1 MVVLIENILLALEGL
16 RANKMRALLTMLG
29 IIIGISSVIGIVT
42 VGDSLS
48 SSVSS
53 NMQSLGA
60 TNIIVTISEKRD
72 EATGSGGGNA
82 FEPYS
87 TNPQENDLF
96 NDDMLKQFR
105 AIFAKDITAVSLI
118 AVGGQ
123 GKAQDGRRFANVYE
137 YGVNTDYRIANNVK
151 MTRGRFIREE
161 EIVSKRAVAV
171 VSDKFVNNLFPNGV
185 DPLGKEI
192 KISIRNTFH
201 TFTVIGVYKHE
212 PQAFATTF
220 MPVSDRDLRT
230 DVYVPISTM
239 KMLTSASP
247 NYRNFTVTAEAGA
260 DPVKLAVSI
269 KDFFNKYYYA
279 NNPRFAADTISMETI
294 MSTVTNMLGTVSIA
308 VAVIAGISL
317 VVGGIGVMNIMLVS
331 VTERTKEI
339 GTRKALGARNSAI
352 RVQFIVEAVIIC
364 SIGGLLGILLGLA
377 LGYVGSSLLGEPTPP
392 SLSIIT
398 IAVLF
403 SMMIGI
409 FFGYYP
415 ANKAAKLDPIE
426 ALRYE

>member
-60 TNIIVTISEKRD
+60 TNIIVTISEKNTD
-72 EATGSGGGNA
+72 SNGGAMGQ
-82 FEPYS
+82 YS
-87 TNPQENDLF
+87 STPQENDLF
-96 NDDMLKQFR
+96 SDEMIDQFR
-105 AIFAKDITAVSLI
+105 KIYSNDIKAISLSST
-118 AVGGQ
+118 GGQ
-123 GKAQDGRRFANVYE
+123 GKAQDGRRYANVYE
-137 YGVNTDYRIANNVK
+137 YGVTPDYKITNNIK
-151 MTRGRFIREE
+151 MARGRFIRED
-161 EIVSKRAVAV
+161 EIVSKRFVAV
-171 VSDKFVNNLFPNGV
+171 VSDKLVNNMFPNGAE
-185 DPLGKEI
+185 PLGKEI
-192 KISIRNTFH
+192 KIAIRNTFH
-201 TFTVIGVYKHE
+201 TYTIIGVYKFE
-212 PQAFATTF
+212 QAAFVASF
-220 MPVSDRDLRT
+220 MPVAEKDLRT
-230 DVYVPISTM
+230 DVYVPISTQ

-247 NYRNFTVTAEAGA
+247 NHRMFTVTAEAGV
-260 DPVKLAVSI
+260 DPVKFATNI
-269 KDFFNKYYYA
+269 KEFFNKYYYA
-279 NNPRFAADTISMETI
+279 NNPRFGVETVSMETI

-364 SIGGLLGILLGLA
+364 AIGGLLGILLGLV
-377 LGYVGSSLLGEPTPP
+377 LGYVGSSLLGTPTPP
-392 SLSIIT
+392 SLTIVA

-403 SMMIGI
+403 SMLIGI

>member
-48 SSVSS
+48 ASVST

-60 TNIIVTISEKRD
+60 TNIIMIVNQKREESNG
-72 EATGSGGGNA
+72 EAMA
-82 FEPYS
+82 DPYS
-87 TNPQENDLF
+87 TNPQDSDLIT
-96 NDDMLKQFR
+96 NDMLDRFR
-105 AIFAKDITAVSLI
+105 SIFHNEIMAISLS
-118 AVGGQ
+118 ASAGNGR
-123 GKAQDGRRFANVYE
+123 ALDGRKFANVSE
-137 YGVNTDYRIANNVK
+137 YGVNPDYKIANNIKVI
-151 MTRGRFIREE
+151 RGRFLRDDD
-161 EIVSKRAVAV
+161 VSYNRNVAV
-171 VSDKFVNNLFPNGV
+171 VSDKFVANLFAAGV
-185 DPLGKEI
+185 EPIGREI
-192 KISIRNTFH
+192 KISVRNTFH
-201 TFTVIGVYKHE
+201 TFAIIGVYEYE
-212 PQAFATTF
+212 PQAFAATF

-230 DVYVPISTM
+230 DVYVPITTV
-239 KMLTSASP
+239 KRLTSATP
-247 NYRNFTVTAEAGA
+247 NHRMVTVTAETGV
-260 DPVKLAVSI
+260 DPVLFSDTI
-269 KDFFNKYYYA
+269 KNFFNTYYYA
-279 NNPRFAADTISMETI
+279 NNPRFEIESMSMETI
-294 MSTVTNMLGTVSIA
+294 MSTVTSMLGTISIA

-364 SIGGLLGILLGLA
+364 AIGGVLGILLGLA
-377 LGYVGSSLLGEPTPP
+377 MGYIGSTLIGAP
-392 SLSIIT
+392 SAPSAT
-398 IAVLF
+398 IVAVAVVF
-403 SMMIGI
+403 SMLIGV

>member
-1 MVVLIENILLALEGL
+1 MVVLIENIMLALEGL

-60 TNIIVTISEKRD
+60 TNIMIMVTEKQQEYNGVSTT
-72 EATGSGGGNA
+72 EA
-82 FEPYS
+82 YS
-87 TNPQENDLF
+87 VNPQDSDLIT
-96 NDDMLKQFR
+96 DDMLDRFR
-105 AIFAKDITAVSLI
+105 MYYSNDIMAISTSAGA
-118 AVGGQ
+118 GQ
-123 GKAQDGRRFANVYE
+123 GRAQDGRRYANVTE
-137 YGVNTDYRIANNVK
+137 SGVNTDYRLANNIK
-151 MTRGRFIREE
+151 MEKGRFLREE
-161 EIVSKRAVAV
+161 DILSKRYVAV
-171 VSDKFVNNLFPNGV
+171 VSDKFVNNMFPAGI
-185 DPLGKEI
+185 DPLGQEI
-192 KISIRNTFH
+192 KVAIRNTFH
-201 TFTVIGVYKHE
+201 TFTIIGVYKYE
-212 PQAFATTF
+212 QSAFAVQF
-220 MPVSDRDLRT
+220 LSVSDKDLRT
-230 DVYVPISTM
+230 DIYIPISTA
-239 KMLTSASP
+239 KVLTSASQ
-247 NYRNFTVTAEAGA
+247 NHRMVTVAAETGV
-260 DPVKLAVSI
+260 DPVAFAGSI
-269 KDFFNKYYYA
+269 KNFFNTYFYT
-279 NNPRFAADTISMETI
+279 NNPRFEVDTMSMETI
-294 MSTVTNMLGTVSIA
+294 MSTVTQMLGTISVA

-331 VTERTKEI
+331 VTERTREI

-364 SIGGLLGILLGLA
+364 CIGGVLGILLGLVI
-377 LGYVGSSLLGEPTPP
+377 GYVGSTLIGVP
-392 SLSIIT
+392 SAPSPSIIV

-403 SMMIGI
+403 SMLIGI

>member
-1 MVVLIENILLALEGL
+1 MVVMLENIMLALEGL

-48 SSVSS
+48 SSVST

-60 TNIIVTISEKRD
+60 TNIIVTIMEKSQEQQSSRGTI
-72 EATGSGGGNA
+72 A
-82 FEPYS
+82 EPYS
-87 TNPQENDLF
+87 TSPQENDLI
-96 NDDMLKQFR
+96 NDDMIKRLRTFYEN
-105 AIFAKDITAVSLI
+105 DITAISLTTT
-118 AVGGQ
+118 GGQ
-123 GKAQDGRRFANVYE
+123 GKAQDGRRYANVTE
-137 YGVNTDYRIANNVK
+137 YGVNPEYKIANNIK
-151 MTRGRFIREE
+151 MTRGRFLRD
-161 EIVSKRAVAV
+161 VDLMSKRFVAV
-171 VSDKFVNNLFPNGV
+171 VSDKFANNMFRNGV
-185 DPLGKEI
+185 DPLGKEV
-192 KISIRNTFH
+192 KIAIRNTFH
-201 TFTVIGVYKHE
+201 TFTIIGVYKYE
-212 PQAFATTF
+212 QSAFAMSF
-220 MPVSDRDLRT
+220 MPVSDKNLRT
-230 DVYVPISTM
+230 DVYVPMSTV

-247 NYRNFTVTAEAGA
+247 NYRLITVTADAGT
-260 DPVKLAVSI
+260 DPVKFAGDI
-269 KDFFNKYYYA
+269 KDFFNKYFYA
-279 NNPRFAADTISMETI
+279 NNPRFEIETISMETI
-294 MSTVTNMLGTVSIA
+294 MSTVTSMLGTVSIA

-331 VTERTKEI
+331 VTERTREI

-364 SIGGLLGILLGLA
+364 SIGGILGILLGLA
-377 LGYVGSSLLGEPTPP
+377 MGYIGSSLLGEPTPP
-392 SLSIIT
+392 SFSIIT

-403 SMMIGI
+403 SMMIGV

>member
-1 MVVLIENILLALEGL
+1 MIVLFENILLALEGL

-48 SSVSS
+48 ASVSE

-60 TNIIVTISEKRD
+60 TNIIMIVSEKRQEYNGD
-72 EATGSGGGNA
+72 TMMD
-82 FEPYS
+82 PYS
-87 TNPQENDLF
+87 RNPQETDLIT
-96 NDDMLKQFR
+96 DDMLERFRQFYSNE
-105 AIFAKDITAVSLI
+105 ILAVST
-118 AVGGQ
+118 AASAGQ
-123 GKAQDGRRFANVYE
+123 GRAQDGRRFANVSE
-137 YGVNTDYRIANNVK
+137 YGVNADYRLANNIN
-151 MTRGRFIREE
+151 MLRGRFLRDDDILSRR
-161 EIVSKRAVAV
+161 SVAV
-171 VSDKFVNNLFPNGV
+171 VSDKFINNIFPNGV

-201 TFTVIGVYKHE
+201 TFSVIGVYQYE
-212 PQAFATTF
+212 QQPFAATF
-220 MPVSDRDLRT
+220 MPVSDRDIRT
-230 DVYVPISTM
+230 DVYIPISTV

-247 NYRNFTVTAEAGA
+247 HHRTVTVTAETWV
-260 DPVKLAVSI
+260 DPVKFAGDI
-269 KDFFNKYYYA
+269 KNFFNTYFYA
-279 NNPRFAADTISMETI
+279 SNPRFEVDTMSMESI
-294 MSTVTNMLGTVSIA
+294 MSTVTQMLGTISIA

-331 VTERTKEI
+331 VTERTREI

-352 RVQFIVEAVIIC
+352 RVQFIVEAIIIC
-364 SIGGLLGILLGLA
+364 TIGGILGIMLGLA
-377 LGYVGSSLLGEPTPP
+377 MAYVGSTLIGAQTAPSPT
-392 SLSIIT
+392 IIT

-403 SMMIGI
+403 SMMIGV

>member
-1 MVVLIENILLALEGL
+1 MQVLIENILLALEGL
-16 RANKMRALLTMLG
+16 RSNKMRALLTMLG

-48 SSVSS
+48 ASVST

-60 TNIIVTISEKRD
+60 TNIMMMVSEKRQED
-72 EATGSGGGNA
+72 GAGRQNTMEAYT
-82 FEPYS
+82 
-87 TNPQENDLF
+87 TNPQESDLIT
-96 NDDMLKQFR
+96 NDMLGKFR
-105 AIFAKDITAVSLI
+105 SIYSGEILAISLS
-118 AVGGQ
+118 ASGGQ
-123 GKAQDGRRFANVYE
+123 GRAQDGRRFANVTE
-137 YGVNTDYRIANNVK
+137 SGVNTDYRIANNIK
-151 MTRGRFIREE
+151 MELGRFIREE
-161 EIVSKRAVAV
+161 DILSKRSVAV
-171 VSDKFVNNLFPNGV
+171 VSDKFVKNMFPGGT
-185 DPLGKEI
+185 DPLGREI

-201 TFTVIGVYKHE
+201 TFTIVGVYLYE
-212 PQAFATTF
+212 PQPFAAF

-230 DVYVPISTM
+230 DVYVPITTV

-247 NYRNFTVTAEAGA
+247 HYRSVTVTANTDV
-260 DPVKLAVSI
+260 DPVVFAENI
-269 KDFFNKYYYA
+269 KNFFNTYFYA
-279 NNPRFAADTISMETI
+279 NNPRFQIETMSMETI
-294 MSTVTNMLGTVSIA
+294 MSTVTQMLSTISIA

-331 VTERTKEI
+331 VTERTREI

-364 SIGGLLGILLGLA
+364 SIGGILGIILGLIM
-377 LGYVGSSLLGEPTPP
+377 GYAGSTLIGAP
-392 SLSIIT
+392 SAPSPSIIM
-398 IAVLF
+398 IAVIF

-409 FFGYYP
+409 LFGYYP